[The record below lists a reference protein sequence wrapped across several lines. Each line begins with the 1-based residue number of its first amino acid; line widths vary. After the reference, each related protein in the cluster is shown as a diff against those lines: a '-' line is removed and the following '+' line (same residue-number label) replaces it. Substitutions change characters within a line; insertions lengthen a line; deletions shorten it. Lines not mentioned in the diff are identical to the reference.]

1 MKYDVF
7 VRGIKWSQNQRE
19 QWNINVNNKCV
30 KKKLEVYTKGGK
42 KITQVRLP
50 IRSLFQISQY
60 CLKKT
65 NRWHILEN
73 FFVQHHTGVVVKWK
87 TFLLNILRE
96 KSSKAERWRLV
107 WNPRRRE
114 TARFTLKIQMKCIK
128 FTHWTSKQI
137 FTIPFS
143 FLCVYQVR
151 FIAKRETD
159 FAFCFRH

>member
-1 MKYDVF
+1 MLLVITWMKYDVF
-7 VRGIKWSQNQRE
+7 VRGIKWLQNQRE

-30 KKKLEVYTKGGK
+30 KTQEVYTKGK

-114 TARFTLKIQMKCIK
+114 TAPFTLKIQMKCIK

-143 FLCVYQVR
+143 FCVYIKFVS
-151 FIAKRETD
+151 
-159 FAFCFRH
+159 